1 MDEFPRLKIAIDHGG
16 GFLPYY
22 PGRFDR
28 AFEIRPECREN
39 IKKSPSQYMRQFYY
53 DTVIFNRDM
62 LSTLVKKVGAGK
74 VMMGTDYPVLLA
86 EWNPV
91 GFIRGCR
98 ALSSEVKEKILW
110 KNAAKLLNISV

>member
-22 PGRFDR
+22 PGRLDR
-28 AFEIRPECREN
+28 SFEIRPECRVN